1 MPPGD
6 RESIGNISIDL
17 AKNQKRVQ
25 DQQSTASRGT
35 RQLNASL
42 REQLRTTIRL
52 PWTVKSDM
60 FYEARTCGL

>member
-25 DQQSTASRGT
+25 DQLKDSQNSPLQAVV
-35 RQLNASL
+35 LHN
-42 REQLRTTIRL
+42 
-52 PWTVKSDM
+52 
-60 FYEARTCGL
+60 